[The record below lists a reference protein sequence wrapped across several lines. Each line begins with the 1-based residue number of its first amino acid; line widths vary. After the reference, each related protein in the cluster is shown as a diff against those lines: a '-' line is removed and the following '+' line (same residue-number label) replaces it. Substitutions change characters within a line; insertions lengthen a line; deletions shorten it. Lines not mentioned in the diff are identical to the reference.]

1 MRLAVESLRKA
12 YELSLAIPNQQ
23 VQNSV
28 QRELRNAR
36 KIDFLMRYSVQEAQ
50 TKDVL
55 ADTKKKLNS
64 LRKLYVVKKVPK
76 PEQAA
81 EKNLYPQLARV
92 VETES

>member
-1 MRLAVESLRKA
+1 M
-12 YELSLAIPNQQ
+12 
-23 VQNSV
+23 
-28 QRELRNAR
+28 
-36 KIDFLMRYSVQEAQ
+36 QEVQ